1 MHRAESMSAVSHH
14 LHMHPLV
21 QDDRVHRDLYTDE
34 ALFAQEQQRFF
45 GRAWLFAGHG
55 SQMPQVG
62 DFITVS
68 LSGQPVLLLRDVQGD
83 IQAFFNRC
91 AHKGSQ
97 LYSQAQGHVGKM
109 LRCPYHAWSYRLDGQ
124 ALARPLKDGY
134 VGTGLDASPN
144 GQGLTRLPGVQVY
157 REFVFVRLSP
167 EGLDFDTYFGD
178 ALRAIDNMVERSP
191 VGRLE
196 VAGGVLRNTMACNWK
211 MYLENINDSV
221 HPVSAHESASSVA
234 RQMWQQQPSGA
245 PMPMAMEQILPFANG
260 YDFFD
265 QMGARIHPQ
274 GHSLLGVNFSIH
286 SAYAVLPEYQ
296 AALEAAWGVE
306 RTQEVLQRSPQ
317 NAVLYPSIALKGSP
331 LSMRVIR
338 PLAVDR
344 TLVEAWSFRAVGAPD
359 VLLERAMTYN
369 RLVFS
374 PMSVVAHDDVH
385 LFESI
390 QQGLQAQGQ
399 PWVSLHRNHQAG
411 ESAHTSAD
419 TNSANEWLMRNQ
431 YRAWAQAMAQPLA
444 SELA

>member
-1 MHRAESMSAVSHH
+1 MHRAESMSAELPNAPV
-14 LHMHPLV
+14 HPLV
-21 QDDRVHRDLYTDE
+21 QDDRVHRDLYTD
-34 ALFAQEQQRFF
+34 ADLFAQEQQRFF

-55 SQMPQVG
+55 SQMPEVG

-68 LSGQPVLLLRDVQGD
+68 LSGQPVLLLRDAQGD

-97 LYSQAQGHVGKM
+97 LYTQAQGNVGKM

-144 GQGLTRLPGVQVY
+144 GQGLTRLPGVHVY

-359 VLLERAMTYN
+359 
-369 RLVFS
+369 
-374 PMSVVAHDDVH
+374 
-385 LFESI
+385 
-390 QQGLQAQGQ
+390 
-399 PWVSLHRNHQAG
+399 AG
-411 ESAHTSAD
+411 PPHSA
-419 TNSANEWLMRNQ
+419 R
-431 YRAWAQAMAQPLA
+431 RR
-444 SELA
+444 

>member
-14 LHMHPLV
+14 LPMHPLV
-21 QDDRVHRDLYTDE
+21 QDDRVHRDLYTD
-34 ALFAQEQQRFF
+34 ADLFAQEQQRFF
-45 GRAWLFAGHG
+45 GRAWVFAGHG
-55 SQMPQVG
+55 SQMPEVG

-68 LSGQPVLLLRDVQGD
+68 LSGQPILLLRDAPD
-83 IQAFFNRC
+83 RIQAFFNRC

-97 LYSQAQGHVGKM
+97 LYAQAQGHVGKM

-144 GQGLTRLPGVQVY
+144 GQGLTRLPGVRVY

-167 EGLDFDTYFGD
+167 DGLDFDTYFGD

-306 RTQEVLQRSPQ
+306 RTHEVLQRSPQ

-369 RLVFS
+369 RLGFS
-374 PMSVVAHDDVH
+374 PRSVVAHDDVH

-390 QQGLQAQGQ
+390 QQGLQAMGN
-399 PWVSLHRNHQAG
+399 PWVSLHRNYQAN
-411 ESAHTSAD
+411 ESAQTSAD

-431 YRAWAQAMAQPLA
+431 YRAWAQAMLQPLA
-444 SELA
+444 SEGA